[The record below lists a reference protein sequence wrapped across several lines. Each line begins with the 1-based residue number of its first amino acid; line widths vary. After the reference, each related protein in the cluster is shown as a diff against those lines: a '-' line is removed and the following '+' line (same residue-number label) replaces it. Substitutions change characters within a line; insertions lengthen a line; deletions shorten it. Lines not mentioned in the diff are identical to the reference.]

1 MQTRE
6 AVGASPAARDRSI
19 LRASASE
26 RHAAWHMCGS
36 VVAGGVVVGATTG
49 IVACSS

>member
-1 MQTRE
+1 VLEGSDHLGRSQACIVYRMQTRE

-26 RHAAWHMCGS
+26 RHAAWH
-36 VVAGGVVVGATTG
+36 VW
-49 IVACSS
+49 